1 VKLAAD
7 GESAIPKLGSRL
19 AGILEKNFLP
29 AGHPLILV
37 MEENLGKVFG
47 NYVTGWGRIPCNV
60 VVIDEIKLRTAQFVQ
75 IGSLRNHV
83 VPVSFHGMN

>member
-7 GESAIPKLGSRL
+7 GESTVPELGRRL
-19 AGILEKNFLP
+19 ASVLEKGFLP

-37 MEENLGKVFG
+37 MEENLGKVLG
-47 NYVTGWGRIPCNV
+47 NYVTSWGRTRCNV
-60 VVIDEIKLRTAQFVQ
+60 VVIDEIKPRNARFIQ